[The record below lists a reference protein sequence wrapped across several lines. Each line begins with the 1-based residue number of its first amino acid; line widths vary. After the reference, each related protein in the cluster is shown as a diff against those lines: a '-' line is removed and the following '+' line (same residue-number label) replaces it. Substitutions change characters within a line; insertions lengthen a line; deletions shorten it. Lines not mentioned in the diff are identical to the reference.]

1 MKIPLETVASGLL
14 IPEGPVALSDGSVL
28 LVEVAAGR
36 LDGAAIGPD
45 GIVYVWN
52 KTAAASAA
60 PVAAFS
66 RPTASPLTRRMR
78 LYWTDTHTGRLWCCS
93 IRASG
98 VLAVCRS
105 PSRPEATRLR

>member
-1 MKIPLETVASGLL
+1 MKIPPETVAAGLL
-14 IPEGPVALSDGSVL
+14 IPEGPVALSDGPVL

-60 PVAAFS
+60 PAAAAQ
-66 RPTASPLTRRMR
+66 RHRPLTRRMR

-98 VLAVCRS
+98 VLAVRRS
-105 PSRPEATRLR
+105 PSSPEATRLR